1 MSAPSAAPASQA
13 GHLPPGIRIYA
24 VGDIHGRLDLLDRL
38 LARIAADQDADPAAA
53 PVLVCLGDYV
63 DRGTDSAGVL
73 ARLAGGPLPGPV
85 ADMARRFIKGNHD
98 EMMLRF
104 LAGLDDG
111 WNWLSNGGGATL
123 DSYGVTAAGR
133 PENLRRALAAALPAA
148 QRRFLETLESHV
160 RIGGYYLTHA
170 GVRPGVALEDQS
182 PEDLMWIRDAFLASD
197 ADFGAVVVHGHTPTP
212 APVSRA
218 NRIGVDTQAWAS
230 GTLTAAVLEGHKRRF
245 LNT

>member
-1 MSAPSAAPASQA
+1 MSAASASDA
-13 GHLPPGIRIYA
+13 GYLPPGIRIYA

-38 LARIAADQDADPAAA
+38 LARITADQETDPAPA
-53 PVLVCLGDYV
+53 PALVFLGDYV

-73 ARLAGGPLPGPV
+73 ARLAGDPMPGAV
-85 ADMARRFIKGNHD
+85 AGMTCRFIKGNHD

-104 LAGLDDG
+104 LAGQDDG
-111 WNWLSNGGGATL
+111 WHWLTNGGGATL
-123 DSYGVTAAGR
+123 ASYGVAASGP
-133 PENLRRALAAALPAA
+133 PEDMRHALAAALPAA
-148 QRRFLETLESHV
+148 HRGFLETLESHV
-160 RIGGYYLTHA
+160 RIGGYFLTHA

-182 PEDLMWIRDAFLASD
+182 PDDLMWIRDAFLGSD
-197 ADFGAVVVHGHTPTP
+197 ADFGAVVVHGHTPMP

-218 NRIGVDTQAWAS
+218 NRIGVDTGAWMS